1 MKKHSTKIFQ
11 DIVNGL
17 GVFIQSQFVS
27 QQPAQPQQTG
37 NTRTKVSED
46 LIVLLMKLNSVMKI
60 MYHLFSRSFLWTVKV
75 AKFSTMSH

>member
-17 GVFIQSQFVS
+17 GAFIQSQFVS
-27 QQPAQPQQTG
+27 QQSTQPQQTG

-46 LIVLLMKLNSVMKI
+46 LIIATDEVKFRNEINVP
-60 MYHLFSRSFLWTVKV
+60 LFSRSFLWTVKV